1 MCAIARARERALR
14 IEVDMSG
21 AAPSTVLVVEDDS
34 AIVELMRFTLT
45 DAGFCVLHVS
55 SAEEAQA
62 RLQEV
67 LPDVIV
73 LDWMLP
79 AQSGL
84 ELSRVI
90 RADSR
95 TRRLPII
102 MVTAKA
108 EEADRVEG
116 LEHGAD
122 DYLVKPF
129 SPREL
134 VARVRAVLRRRAP
147 ELSREVLEVGSL
159 KLNTATHSVTLG
171 GQSIEMSPTEF
182 KLLRFLMAHPS
193 RVFTRAQLLAKVWG
207 DYSQIEE
214 RTVDVHM
221 RRLRC
226 SLGSEGE
233 AFVETV
239 RGVGYRLSR
248 PGSDA

>member
-1 MCAIARARERALR
+1 MCVTAAVRGWRQR
-14 IEVDMSG
+14 VDRTMSA
-21 AAPSTVLVVEDDS
+21 AAPSTVMIVEDDA

-45 DAGFCVLHVS
+45 QAGFCVLHTNT
-55 SAEEAQA
+55 AEEAQL

-67 LPDVIV
+67 LPDVVV

-79 AQSGL
+79 ARSGL
-84 ELSRVI
+84 DLARSI
-90 RADSR
+90 RSDTR
-95 TRRLPII
+95 MRRLPIV
-102 MVTAKA
+102 MVTARA
-108 EEADRVEG
+108 DEADRIDG

-147 ELSREVLEVGSL
+147 ELSREVLEVGAL
-159 KLNTATHSVTLG
+159 KLNTATHSVTLA
-171 GQSIEMSPTEF
+171 GQAMEMSPTEF

-193 RVFTRAQLLAKVWG
+193 RVFTRSQLLAKVWG

-226 SLGSEGE
+226 SLGTEGE
-233 AFVETV
+233 AFIETV

-248 PGSDA
+248 PGSDL

>member
-1 MCAIARARERALR
+1 
-14 IEVDMSG
+14 MSS

-34 AIVELMRFTLT
+34 AIVELMRFTLA
-45 DAGFCVLHVS
+45 DAGFCVLHAS
-55 SAEEAQA
+55 SAEEAQV

-67 LPDVIV
+67 LPDVVV

-79 AQSGL
+79 GRSGL
-84 ELSRVI
+84 ELARGI

-95 TRRLPII
+95 THRLPII

-147 ELSREVLEVGSL
+147 ELSREVLEVGIL
-159 KLNTATHSVTLG
+159 KLNTATHSVTLDG
-171 GQSIEMSPTEF
+171 HAIEMSPTEF

-193 RVFTRAQLLAKVWG
+193 RVFTRSQLLAKVWG

-226 SLGSEGE
+226 SLGSGGE
-233 AFVETV
+233 AFIETV

-248 PGSDA
+248 PGADA

>member
-1 MCAIARARERALR
+1 MRTQVQQVSEP
-14 IEVDMSG
+14 MS
-21 AAPSTVLVVEDDS
+21 ATAPSTVLVVEDDA
-34 AIVELMRFTLT
+34 AIFELIRFTLAE
-45 DAGFCVLHVS
+45 AGFCVLHTS
-55 SAEEAQA
+55 TAEEAQA
-62 RLQEV
+62 RLSEV
-67 LPDVIV
+67 LPDVVV

-79 AQSGL
+79 AKSGL
-84 ELSRVI
+84 DLARAI
-90 RADSR
+90 RAERR
-95 TRRLPII
+95 TQRLPII
-102 MVTAKA
+102 IVTARA

-147 ELSREVLEVGSL
+147 ELSREVLEVGGL
-159 KLNTATHSVTLG
+159 KLNTATHSVTLF
-171 GQSIEMSPTEF
+171 GQAVEISPTEF
-182 KLLRFLMAHPS
+182 KLLRFLLAHPS
-193 RVFTRAQLLAKVWG
+193 RVFTRTQLLAKVWG

-226 SLGSEGE
+226 SLGTRGE
-233 AFVETV
+233 AFIETV

-248 PGSDA
+248 PDAGP

>member
-1 MCAIARARERALR
+1 
-14 IEVDMSG
+14 MSG
-21 AAPSTVLVVEDDS
+21 TAASTVLVVEDDS
-34 AIVELMRFTLT
+34 AIVELIRFTLT
-45 DAGFCVLHVS
+45 EAGFCVLNTT
-55 SAEEAQA
+55 SAEEAQT

-67 LPDVIV
+67 LPDVVV

-79 AQSGL
+79 GRSGL
-84 ELSRVI
+84 DLARSI
-90 RADSR
+90 RGDTR

-147 ELSREVLEVGSL
+147 ELSREVLEVGGL
-159 KLNTATHSVTLG
+159 KLNTATHSVTLEG
-171 GQSIEMSPTEF
+171 RAVEMSPTEF

-193 RVFTRAQLLAKVWG
+193 RVFTRTQLLAKVWG

-226 SLGSEGE
+226 SLGSDGE
-233 AFVETV
+233 AFIETV

-248 PGSDA
+248 PGGES